1 MKSPP
6 PDEELIAR
14 ITTAIAELWD
24 EGCPVAS
31 NPEETAPFAIRRWRS
46 SERRGV
52 KQSDQAWRIRDL
64 AKGLVQQFE
73 KHPEAVGPLIKDY
86 ECVAERVAAVMGSE

>member
-14 ITTAIAELWD
+14 VTAAIAELWD

-31 NPEETAPFAIRRWRS
+31 HPEETAPVAIRRWRS
-46 SERRGV
+46 SKRRGV
-52 KQSDQAWRIRDL
+52 KNSDQDGRIRDL

-73 KHPEAVGPLIKDY
+73 KHPELVGPVIKDY
-86 ECVAERVAAVMGSE
+86 ECVAKRVAAVMGSE